1 MVLATGSV
9 PGITGSVPGPP
20 GGATG
25 PGGIH
30 GPSVRRDQPLGGLGR
45 LPTKAHAPGEKRGQ
59 TLGQMGPKGPCLVRL
74 PLPPHLAATLDGFWG
89 CQHMSFTSPRRS
101 PTSLPSPL
109 SRCLAKPCRIATLLH
124 HHHAVVLLLDGVF
137 LNLSLSPC
145 WIKAWKTSPGCTCVE
160 RGGAVVRRLD
170 RNQPRSESLRV
181 RLLHLR
187 SCNASASR
195 STRVCRCTPLP
206 LVARLLHRLILVMR
220 RKF

>member
-1 MVLATGSV
+1 MGRS
-9 PGITGSVPGPP
+9 PSPSPIYS
-20 GGATG
+20 GGFGAAIDTTL
-25 PGGIH
+25 
-30 GPSVRRDQPLGGLGR
+30 PLSWR
-45 LPTKAHAPGEKRGQ
+45 SPT
-59 TLGQMGPKGPCLVRL
+59 
-74 PLPPHLAATLDGFWG
+74 PLPP
-89 CQHMSFTSPRRS
+89 P
-101 PTSLPSPL
+101 LP
-109 SRCLAKPCRIATLLH
+109 RCLAKPCRIATLLH

-145 WIKAWKTSPGCTCVE
+145 WIKAWETSPGCTCVE

-181 RLLHLR
+181 RLPHPR